1 MLSVDIRDQETIN
14 KVKQNIFLDEI
25 QGGVV
30 EFVVSNKISEVDKNS
45 MIEILSEEKLRQIQ
59 DKAQT
64 IKIELFQQ
72 DSDQLENLMSYFLQH
87 LKITNL
93 QIVTKET
100 DIKHTTLIY
109 CLQIIQKIKGQL
121 SKLYL
126 DFSKSNSNVEVLHK
140 IGDNLQGLSELTHFS
155 FNFSSNPIG
164 KAKELGK
171 FGKQLEQN
179 SKINKLTELTLN
191 MSNMHMGHANVHSYT
206 EFIMKNGQT
215 LKKLDLNLENCSI
228 EKKGTESIK
237 KMIQNICQVQ
247 EFKVNISNNGLMDL
261 FIKDMLRAFTLK
273 NDYQI
278 QRLEVLLSGNYLSH
292 EVCEFIHS
300 TFVHN
305 SLSSMTYLYLNL
317 SKNKINNKAIE
328 YLIKILEDSNNLK
341 HFKLDVSNSREKIE
355 GINRIIECVNKA
367 KNVLD
372 IQIGIRGLGLQATD
386 IQNFIQQIENLKYLQ
401 LSRFIL
407 DIDDSLL
414 QNSDSSFSIVKK
426 DLVFINQSLF

>member
-1 MLSVDIRDQETIN
+1 MYSIDISD
-14 KVKQNIFLDEI
+14 KQAIEKLQQNFPLDEI
-25 QGGVV
+25 QGGA
-30 EFVVSNKISEVDKNS
+30 EFIVSNQISEEDKNS
-45 MIEILSEEKLRQIQ
+45 IIQILSEEKLKQLQ
-59 DKAQT
+59 DKAQA
-64 IKIELFQQ
+64 IRIELFKQ
-72 DSDQLENLMSYFLQH
+72 DSDQLENLMSYFLQQ
-87 LKITNL
+87 LKINKL
-93 QIVTKET
+93 SIISKET
-100 DIKHTTLIY
+100 DIKPTTLTY
-109 CLQIIQKIKGQL
+109 CLQIIQKIKEQL
-121 SKLYL
+121 TNLCL
-126 DFSKSNSNVEVLHK
+126 DFSKSNSNVEILHK
-140 IGDNLQGLSELTHFS
+140 IGENLQGLTELTHFS

-179 SKINKLTELTLN
+179 SKINKLIELSLN

-237 KMIQNICQVQ
+237 KMIQNISQVN
-247 EFKVNISNNGLMDL
+247 EFKLNISNNGLMDL

-278 QRLEVLLSGNYLSH
+278 QKLEILLSGNYLSH

-300 TFVHN
+300 TFVHA
-305 SLSSMTYLYLNL
+305 SLSSMTYLCLNL

-341 HFKLDVSNSREKIE
+341 HFKLDVSNSREKIV
-355 GINRIIECVNKA
+355 GINRIIESVNKA
-367 KNVLD
+367 KNVQD
-372 IQIGIRGLGLQATD
+372 IQIGIRGLGLQAAD
-386 IQNFIQQIENLKYLQ
+386 IQNFIQQIENVKYLQ
-401 LSRFIL
+401 LSRLIL
-407 DIDDSLL
+407 DIDESLL
-414 QNSDSSFSIVKK
+414 QNADSPFSIIKK

>member
-1 MLSVDIRDQETIN
+1 MFSIDIRDKETID
-14 KVKQNIFLDEI
+14 KLKLSIPQDEI
-25 QGGVV
+25 QGGV
-30 EFVVSNKISEVDKNS
+30 EIIVSNQISEADKNNIIDS
-45 MIEILSEEKLRQIQ
+45 FSEEKLKELLE
-59 DKAQT
+59 KAQT
-64 IKIELFQQ
+64 IKIELFKE
-72 DSDQLENLMSYFLQH
+72 DSDQLENLMSYFLEH
-87 LKITNL
+87 LKINKL
-93 QIVTKET
+93 QIVSRES
-100 DIKHTTLIY
+100 DIKISTLTY
-109 CLQIIQKIKGQL
+109 CLQIIQKTKDQL
-121 SKLYL
+121 QSLSI
-126 DFSKSNSNVEVLHK
+126 DFSKSNSNVEILHK
-140 IGDNLQGLSELTHFS
+140 IGDNLQGLSELTHFY

-179 SKINKLTELTLN
+179 SKINKLIELSIN

-237 KMIQNICQVQ
+237 KMIQNVCQVQ
-247 EFKVNISNNGLMDL
+247 EFKLNISNNGLMDL

-278 QRLEVLLSGNYLSH
+278 QRIEILLSGNYLSH

-305 SLSSMTYLYLNL
+305 SLSSMTYLHLNL
-317 SKNKINNKAIE
+317 SKNKINNKALE
-328 YLIKILEDSNNLK
+328 YLSKILEDSNNLK
-341 HFKLDVSNSREKIE
+341 QFKLDVSNSREKIE
-355 GINRIIECVNKA
+355 GINRIVESLNKA
-367 KNVLD
+367 KNVQD
-372 IQIGIRGLGLQATD
+372 IQIGIRGLGIQRTD
-386 IQNFIQQIENLKYLQ
+386 IQNFIQQIENVKYLQ

-414 QNSDSSFSIVKK
+414 QNSDSPFSIVKK
-426 DLVFINQSLF
+426 DLIFINQSFI